1 MRVSLLAEE
10 NSTINTLFELLNIDP
25 IAKDSLHLTAARR
38 GMLLMQRCMESG
50 NEAERRVAERAVVDN
65 MKETYVSMLAPSQ
78 LGVGI
83 SADGAARF
91 NAEDKHLVGRPEH
104 VWPALHAFRTPIKA
118 SVGLEVRIDKMHAY
132 IADMEAA
139 RREAP
144 ADMEWPEVDGHH
156 GMPVL
161 NVPLG
166 SPEYVHAY
174 MRGKAEELRED

>member
-1 MRVSLLAEE
+1 MRVPYQQLKQHVTAGPSGMRKE
-10 NSTINTLFELLNIDP
+10 NLRCLVGEYAPASGP
-25 IAKDSLHLTAARR
+25 AADRAI
-38 GMLLMQRCMESG
+38 CESG

-104 VWPALHAFRTPIKA
+104 VWPALRAFRTPIKA